1 MTPPAPLRAAAL
13 RALIFD
19 MDGTLIDTDDLHF
32 SAFTELFSSL
42 GKPLTRDE
50 YDVRIAG
57 RPNPEIFRDYFPDET
72 DAARQSLM
80 DRKESRFRASAE
92 RWEPLAGLDKLLTW
106 GRDRGLAIALVT
118 SAPRENVTHLLA
130 AIGLTDAFD
139 PLVYAETLPR
149 GKPDPLPYTAALD
162 LLGIGSL
169 EAVVFED
176 SVNGVRSGVGA
187 GIFTVGVSTTQRPAL
202 LTDAGAGLVIRDFT
216 DPALWRLLEPDQAK
230 ALPSTRL

>member
-13 RALIFD
+13 RALVFD
-19 MDGTLIDTDDLHF
+19 MDGTLIDTDNLHF

-42 GKPLTRDE
+42 GKPLSRDE

-80 DRKESRFRASAE
+80 DRKESRFRASAK
-92 RWEPLAGLDKLLTW
+92 RWEPLAGLSELLTW

-118 SAPRENVTHLLA
+118 SAPRDNVTYLLGA
-130 AIGLTDAFD
+130 TGLMDAFE
-139 PLVYAETLPR
+139 PLVYGETLPR
-149 GKPDPLPYTAALD
+149 GKPDPLPYTAALE
-162 LLGIGSL
+162 LLGIGSH

-187 GIFTVGVSTTQRPAL
+187 GIFTVGVATTQHPAL
-202 LTDAGAGLVIRDFT
+202 LMNAGAGLVIQDFT
-216 DPALWRLLEPDQAK
+216 APALWRLLEPDRA
-230 ALPSTRL
+230 

>member
-1 MTPPAPLRAAAL
+1 MTTPETFRAAAL

-19 MDGTLIDTDDLHF
+19 MDGTLIDTDNLHF

-42 GKPLTRDE
+42 GKPLTRGE
-50 YDVRIAG
+50 YDARIAG

-72 DAARQSLM
+72 ETARQGLM

-92 RWEPLAGLDKLLTW
+92 RWEPLAGLNELLAW
-106 GRDRGLAIALVT
+106 GRNRGLAIALVT
-118 SAPRENVTHLLA
+118 SAPRDNVTHLLA
-130 AIGLTDAFD
+130 AIGLTGAFD

-162 LLGIGSL
+162 LLGMAPH

-176 SVNGVRSGVGA
+176 STNGVRSGVGA
-187 GIFTVGVSTTQRPAL
+187 GVFTVGVSTTQRPAL
-202 LTDAGAGLVIRDFT
+202 LMAAGAGLVIRDFT
-216 DPALWRLLEPDQAK
+216 DSALWRLLEPG
-230 ALPSTRL
+230 LT